1 VKLQRGRHGLGF
13 AAPPIAGGVA
23 TLAHDRIG
31 AIERLPKSLLCVPL
45 VLQWLYLAARY
56 RSLTLPSVVNPGIE
70 TGGLVGESKAACL
83 DAISAEFAPF
93 VAATLRVRPG
103 QDGVAIRRA
112 AGQDYPLIVKPDIG
126 WCGYGVRRVND
137 DDELRRYATEFPGD
151 ATFLLQDF
159 VAGPGEAGIFY
170 RRAPSAPSGSIV
182 GMAIRHQPCVTG
194 DGKTRLRDLIASDAR
209 LAHQSH
215 AYQLALGEVA
225 FSRIPALG
233 ETITLTTVASLRVG
247 GRYELAMRLRTD
259 RLEQRI
265 DAIARSMP
273 EFHFGRFDV
282 RFGTEDELRLGEFR
296 IIEVNGAGSE
306 AIEYWDPSLGLIE
319 AYRGVFR
326 KQEML
331 FELASEFRR
340 AGHVPI
346 GIMPLARAWQAQ
358 LRLMRRYPPSN

>member
-1 VKLQRGRHGLGF
+1 
-13 AAPPIAGGVA
+13 
-23 TLAHDRIG
+23 
-31 AIERLPKSLLCVPL
+31 
-45 VLQWLYLAARY
+45 
-56 RSLTLPSVVNPGIE
+56 
-70 TGGLVGESKAACL
+70 
-83 DAISAEFAPF
+83 
-93 VAATLRVRPG
+93 
-103 QDGVAIRRA
+103 
-112 AGQDYPLIVKPDIG
+112 
-126 WCGYGVRRVND
+126 
-137 DDELRRYATEFPGD
+137 
-151 ATFLLQDF
+151 
-159 VAGPGEAGIFY
+159 
-170 RRAPSAPSGSIV
+170 
-182 GMAIRHQPCVTG
+182 
-194 DGKTRLRDLIASDAR
+194 
-209 LAHQSH
+209 
-215 AYQLALGEVA
+215 
-225 FSRIPALG
+225 LG

-346 GIMPLARAWQAQ
+346 GIMALARAWQAQ